1 LPIDDPMIR
10 LFINGLAASA
20 GGGLTYLR
28 NVIPQLARRK
38 DVEATVALN
47 SALRQEFGTFPNIA
61 FADASIP
68 GGTVGRFVREQ
79 TMLPGVI
86 RRSGAQV
93 LISAGNF
100 ALWRS
105 PVPQILLSRN
115 SLYTSDD
122 FIRDVRRRG
131 DYAIW
136 SDTLVKGW
144 LARQSIARA
153 EVTVAPSAAFAR
165 ELTEWTGKKV
175 VALHHGFD
183 REAFTRDATPLPPSV
198 QAQLELGLER
208 GLEPRKDALRLL
220 FVSHYNYYRN
230 FETLLR
236 AMPILSRRLNGTK
249 ARLFLTCRL
258 DSRENPG
265 TYRAESAASL
275 VNELRASQ
283 EVVELGMVAYSSLHH
298 LYRACDIYVAPA
310 YSESFAHPL
319 VEAMSCGLPVVASDL
334 PVHRE
339 ICADAGVYFGRFS
352 PEELADKVLQIHES
366 PELAQPLSQNG
377 IRRSQDFSW
386 SQHVERLMDLAG
398 ELVTT

>member
-1 LPIDDPMIR
+1 MIR

-47 SALRQEFGTFPNIA
+47 PALRQEFGEFSNIS
-61 FADASIP
+61 FADASIS

-79 TMLPGVI
+79 TMLPALI

-115 SLYTSDD
+115 SLYTSND
-122 FIRDVRRRG
+122 FIRDVRTRG

-153 EVTVAPSAAFAR
+153 EVTVAPSVAFAR
-165 ELTEWTGKKV
+165 ELTEWSGRKV

-183 REAFTRDATPLPPSV
+183 REAFTRDATPLSLSV
-198 QAQLELGLER
+198 QAQLEPG
-208 GLEPRKDALRLL
+208 KAALRLL

-230 FETLLR
+230 FEPLLR
-236 AMPILSRRLNGTK
+236 AVPILSRRLNGTK
-249 ARLFLTCRL
+249 VRLFLTCRL

-275 VNELRASQ
+275 VSELRASQ
-283 EVVELGMVAYSSLHH
+283 EVVELGTVAYGSLHH

-310 YSESFAHPL
+310 YAESFAHPL

-334 PVHRE
+334 PVHRQ
-339 ICADAGVYFGRFS
+339 ICADAGVYFARFS
-352 PEELADKVLQIHES
+352 PDELADKILQIHES
-366 PELAQPLSQNG
+366 RELAQTLSQNG
-377 IRRSQDFSW
+377 VRRAQDFSW
-386 SQHVERLMDLAG
+386 SQHVERLGDLAR
-398 ELVTT
+398 ELVTA

>member
-1 LPIDDPMIR
+1 MTR

-28 NVIPQLARRK
+28 NVIPQLALRK
-38 DVEATVALN
+38 DVEATVALTP
-47 SALRQEFGTFPNIA
+47 ALRQEFGKFSNIS
-61 FADASIP
+61 FANASIS
-68 GGTVGRFVREQ
+68 GGPVGRFVREQ
-79 TMLPGVI
+79 TMLPGLI
-86 RRSGAQV
+86 RRSGSQV

-105 PVPQILLSRN
+105 PIPQILLSRN
-115 SLYTSDD
+115 SLYTSED
-122 FIRDVRRRG
+122 FIRDVRTRR

-144 LARQSIARA
+144 LARRSIARA

-165 ELTEWTGKKV
+165 ELTEWSGKKV

-198 QAQLELGLER
+198 QAQLELG
-208 GLEPRKDALRLL
+208 KDALRLL

-249 ARLFLTCRL
+249 VRLFLTCRL

-265 TYRAESAASL
+265 AYRAESAASL

-283 EVVELGMVAYSSLHH
+283 EVVELGTIAYGSLHH

-310 YSESFAHPL
+310 YAESFAHPL

-352 PEELADKVLQIHES
+352 PDELADKILQIHES
-366 PELAQPLSQNG
+366 RELAQTLSQNG
-377 IRRSQDFSW
+377 VRRAQDFSW
-386 SQHVERLMDLAG
+386 SQHVERLIDLAG
-398 ELVTT
+398 ELVTA